1 MLQVFF
7 RLSIKTEDGAVL
19 ETTRLEEGGSGVPR
33 AFVIGKGLRAPRGW
47 ELTLLGM
54 SLVLHVISMGFRVH
68 TLWRSY
74 TPLF

>member
-7 RLSIKTEDGAVL
+7 HLSIKTEDGAVL

-54 SLVLHVISMGFRVH
+54 SLVLHFCFKGLCPHCVEVLH
-68 TLWRSY
+68 AVV
-74 TPLF
+74 